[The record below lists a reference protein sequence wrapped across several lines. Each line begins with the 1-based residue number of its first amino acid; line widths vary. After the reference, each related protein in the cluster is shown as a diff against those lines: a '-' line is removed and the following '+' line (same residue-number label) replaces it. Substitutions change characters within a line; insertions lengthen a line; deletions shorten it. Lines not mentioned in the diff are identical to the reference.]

1 MDKYNVCTVLGQT
14 TKTPTFSVK
23 KDTEEKYLG
32 GAGVVA
38 SHLKKLG
45 SQVTFTTVIGKDQA
59 GKYVLSF
66 LKKNKIKNNCI
77 IDLSRNTTQKERF
90 WADNHKLIQVDE
102 VDNHIIS
109 EKIQFKISK
118 IIKKTRAQGIIFSD
132 FRHGIF

>member
-1 MDKYNVCTVLGQT
+1 MEKTIKFKNIKIQVVDTIVDKYNVCTVLGQT
-14 TKTPTFSVK
+14 TKTPSFSGK

-102 VDNHIIS
+102 VDNHIILR
-109 EKIQFKISK
+109 KYNLRFLKL
-118 IIKKTRAQGIIFSD
+118 
-132 FRHGIF
+132 